1 MCSRLYDHLE
11 KFEILNEHQ
20 FIFRQKYKTI
30 VVSAELTKRI
40 RLGYETN
47 MKCSFFNDLKKAF
60 DTLDHAILLLKLEFY
75 EARGNCYLWFKGY
88 LSDRR

>member
-11 KFEILNEHQ
+11 KFEILHEPQ

-30 VVSAELTKRI
+30 DVSAELTKRI
-40 RLGYETN
+40 RLGIETN

-60 DTLDHAILLLKLEFY
+60 DTDLLQKLEFY
-75 EARGNCYLWFKGY
+75 GVRGNCYLWFKGY